1 MIESGALPTKM
12 TSVNIDIKIGFIGLG
27 QMGLGMATML
37 TQANVPLLVM
47 DLNTDS
53 VAALIAFDTVNEAS
67 LSTIALECDLVFTC
81 LPDEA
86 AIEHLLFSKG
96 GLLAVSGRL
105 HTVID
110 TSTLNAECSR
120 EFATKALQTGVTYCD
135 CPVSGLPKR
144 AHNGTLTMMF
154 GGSETAFELARPY
167 LDIIGETV
175 LHCGNVG
182 SGQMTKA
189 INNIVYDINI
199 AAICEVLPLAVKAG
213 LDPLILERLLTSGSS
228 RSFASEHFIPK
239 IMAGQFKDDFSLQA
253 AHKDIVNVQQI
264 TEALKADTPLID
276 AMTGSYEK
284 AIDAGFGHQPKSA
297 MIKVYE
303 EALGV
308 TVRRGSAST
317 IKNFKNT

>member
-1 MIESGALPTKM
+1 MGALLSKVMNKNTK
-12 TSVNIDIKIGFIGLG
+12 VGFIGLG
-27 QMGLGMATML
+27 QMGSGMATML
-37 TQANVPLLVM
+37 AKAKVPMLVM
-47 DLNTDS
+47 DLNPYAVS
-53 VAALIAFDTVNEAS
+53 YLKVFDTVKEAS

-81 LPDEA
+81 LPDEV
-86 AIEHLLFSKG
+86 AIEHLLFSES
-96 GLLAVSGRL
+96 GLLAVSGKL
-105 HTVID
+105 HTIID
-110 TSTLNAECSR
+110 TSTLNAECTR
-120 EFATKALQTGVTYCD
+120 EFEAKALHKGVTYCD

-144 AHNGTLTMMF
+144 AHSGTLTMMF
-154 GGSETAFELARPY
+154 GGSETAFELAHPY
-167 LDIIGETV
+167 LDIMGETV

-228 RSFASEHFIPK
+228 LSFASQHFIPK
-239 IMAGQFKDDFSLQA
+239 IMAGEFKDDFSLQA

-264 TEALKADTPLID
+264 GQALEADTPLID

-284 AIDAGFGHQPKSA
+284 AIDAGFGNEPKSA
-297 MIKVYE
+297 IIKVYE

-308 TVRRGSAST
+308 TVRRT
-317 IKNFKNT
+317 TPLFQLP

>member
-1 MIESGALPTKM
+1 M
-12 TSVNIDIKIGFIGLG
+12 TDIAKIGFIGLG
-27 QMGLGMATML
+27 QMGAGMATML
-37 TQANVPLLVM
+37 AKADIPLLVM
-47 DLNTDS
+47 DLNP
-53 VAALIAFDTVNEAS
+53 AAIASLKTFDTVNEAS
-67 LSTIALECDLVFTC
+67 LSKITLECELVFTC
-81 LPDEA
+81 LPDEP
-86 AIEHLLFSKG
+86 AIEDLLFSES
-96 GLLAVSGRL
+96 GLLASSGKL

-110 TSTLNAECSR
+110 TSTLNAGRTR
-120 EFATKALQTGVTYCD
+120 EFAAQALQLGIIYCD

-167 LDIIGETV
+167 LEIMGETV
-175 LHCGNVG
+175 LHCGKVG
-182 SGQMTKA
+182 NGQMTKA

-213 LDPLILERLLTSGSS
+213 LDPLVLERLLTSGSS

-239 IMAGQFKDDFSLQA
+239 IMAGQFEDDFSLQS

-264 TEALKADTPLID
+264 AEALEAVTPLID

-284 AIDAGFGHQPKSA
+284 AIDAGFGHEPKSA
-297 MIKVYE
+297 MIKVFE

-308 TVRRGSAST
+308 TVRRESASA
-317 IKNFKNT
+317 IKNR